1 MAKAVA
7 LRTRLNM
14 EYEQNLN
21 IIAEDPNSPLAKKAK
36 EQNHAIGMYN
46 SLLGGI
52 PLRGYVDDAEVNA
65 LNKKLGI
72 STKKIG
78 VVK

>member
-1 MAKAVA
+1 
-7 LRTRLNM
+7 M

-21 IIAEDPNSPLAKKAK
+21 IIAEDPNSTLAKKAR
-36 EQNHAIGMYN
+36 EQNYAIGMYN

-65 LNKKLGI
+65 LNKKLDI

-78 VVK
+78 VVE